1 MSVLEGVSLMAKL
14 RLFAGLRQA
23 AGTAE
28 VEVMGESVDEILAA
42 AAATYGRDFERGL
55 ATANVWV
62 NGEPA
67 ESSTPVGEADE
78 VAVLPP
84 VSGGTVEEV
93 RPGYEHQDVA
103 VEAPF
108 MQTPALPLL
117 AWAVLLAANIGSDRW
132 FAVVVVGIAGAW
144 VWDAFDEAARR
155 GSGMVRWPALV
166 SIVGA
171 VGSAWAWSSEGLGVA
186 VALSVLVVLSWA
198 VLTPSMHTIDSA
210 GGTLL
215 ATVVVT
221 VAAGSLVLIR
231 LGAHGESRISAFLIM
246 LIVAHV
252 VMWLRLGSE
261 DTGFLDPHTAAAIAA
276 LIVGAATGVIWET
289 SLLAMVIAAAAVAA
303 AFLAGRAFGSALR
316 TGDLF
321 LLEVL
326 PGFLVPLDAGVLA
339 APLYWVVLAMVA

>member
-1 MSVLEGVSLMAKL
+1 MARL

-23 AGTAE
+23 AGTSRAE
-28 VEVMGESVDEILAA
+28 IPGESVAEVLAA
-42 AAATYGRDFERGL
+42 ASATYGQDFERGL

-67 ESSTPVGEADE
+67 SSNTAVGTDDE

-84 VSGGTVEEV
+84 VSGGTVEGLHPGHEHRDLEV
-93 RPGYEHQDVA
+93 A
-103 VEAPF
+103 API
-108 MQTPALPLL
+108 MQTPLLPLL
-117 AWAVLLAANIGSDRW
+117 AWAVLLAANIGSTKW

-144 VWDAFDEAARR
+144 AWDAFDEAARR
-155 GSGMVRWPALV
+155 GAGLVRWPTLIA
-166 SIVGA
+166 IVGT
-171 VGSAWAWSSEGLGVA
+171 VGAAWTWSSEGFGIG
-186 VALSVLVVLSWA
+186 VALSVLLVLTWA
-198 VLTPSMHTIDSA
+198 VFTTSMHSVESA

-231 LGAHGESRISAFLIM
+231 LGAHGQSRVTAFLIM
-246 LIVAHV
+246 LLVAHV

-261 DTGFLDPHTAAAIAA
+261 DAGFLDPHTAAAIAA
-276 LIVGAATGVIWET
+276 LITGVVTGVVWET
-289 SLLAMVIAAAAVAA
+289 SLLAMVIASAAVAA
-303 AFLAGRAFGSALR
+303 AFMAGRAFGSALR

-321 LLEVL
+321 LLELL
-326 PGFLVPLDAGVLA
+326 PGFLVPLDAALLA